1 MISSTKL
8 WTTLAKPLWFPL
20 LFQLVTIRISSI
32 NSYSTSLLLSTNL
45 VILQCGGE
53 HSPANNKSHQLVTSQ
68 TYIALIL
75 RALPL
80 QLFFLQQSHDPRSE
94 ELLGLAGGSVRKY
107 LFMISVSQFF
117 VVETFSSVKI
127 EHQENSDNAYLVSQ
141 SHSETNICDDIF
153 LSPVMCN
160 VLLLF
165 ITIKNQ
171 SKWSSLM
178 P

>member
-1 MISSTKL
+1 MDHTCKAS
-8 WTTLAKPLWFPL
+8 WFPL

-80 QLFFLQQSHDPRSE
+80 ELFFLQQSHDPRSE
-94 ELLGLAGGSVRKY
+94 ELLGLAGGSVAPP
-107 LFMISVSQFF
+107 VSRVELHLAGLDEILDAAHVVLADGEMEGGPVVVVRGVHVHTGEVESLQGHF
-117 VVETFSSVKI
+117 VSSGGGV
-127 EHQENSDNAYLVSQ
+127 
-141 SHSETNICDDIF
+141 
-153 LSPVMCN
+153 
-160 VLLLF
+160 
-165 ITIKNQ
+165 
-171 SKWSSLM
+171 
-178 P
+178 